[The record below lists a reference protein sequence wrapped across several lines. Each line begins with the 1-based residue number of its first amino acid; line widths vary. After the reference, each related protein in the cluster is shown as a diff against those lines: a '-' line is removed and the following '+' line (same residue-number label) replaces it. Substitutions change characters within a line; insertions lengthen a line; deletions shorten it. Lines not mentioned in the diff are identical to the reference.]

1 MRKAIPWL
9 ITLVVLMLMVGAY
22 LTGLHLGLHYMLAIL
37 LTGVLCVVAA
47 IGLAVFCQPWMQHDN
62 AAFSKMIW
70 DVNRVQQGKR
80 TLTDE
85 EATKLDEKFKAFGE
99 SHPSSQV
106 QAWRYAGD
114 LHFARGNSR
123 SAESCYQKAFDAA
136 EPGSEQYKYCRH
148 RIALCHLRL
157 RYDKKAL
164 QEFEALAK
172 ESDFYTVGYANMLE
186 FGWGTEPD
194 PKKAM
199 ELFRRSLDAGNQ
211 AVMANY
217 WEVKWFLENGA
228 PGNSLADFAQY
239 MRCCH
244 DGRGARSGVH
254 SLRQAAMA
262 GYVPAQFELGT
273 AYMDRLV
280 GDSRQ
285 QQVKDGVAWLK
296 KAADADYPP
305 ALYNLGIYTQRLCL
319 DPATGVPAKPVIPGT
334 LLYKNK
340 VRYASYNAGMALIR
354 RAAAAGYLPAQEVI
368 NMHQR

>member
-1 MRKAIPWL
+1 MKKAIPWL

-22 LTGLHLGLHYMLAIL
+22 LTGLHVGLHHMLAIL

-47 IGLAVFCQPWMQHDN
+47 IGLAVFCHPWMQHDS

-70 DVNRVQQGKR
+70 DVNQVEQGKR
-80 TLTDE
+80 SLTDE
-85 EATKLDEKFKAFGE
+85 EATKLDEKLKAFGQ

-136 EPGSEQYKYCRH
+136 EPDSEQYKYCRH

-157 RYDKKAL
+157 RYDEKAL

-186 FGWGTEPD
+186 FGWGTDPD

-217 WEVKWFLENGA
+217 WEVKWLLENGA

-319 DPATGVPAKPVIPGT
+319 DPVTGVPAKPVIPGT
-334 LLYKNK
+334 FLYKNA
-340 VRYASYNAGMALIR
+340 VRFACRDAGQALIR
-354 RAAAAGYLPAQEVI
+354 QAAFAGYEPALRMM
-368 NMHQR
+368 NGFRR

>member
-9 ITLVVLMLMVGAY
+9 ITLIVLMLMVGAY

-80 TLTDE
+80 TLSDGD
-85 EATKLDEKFKAFGE
+85 AAKLDEKLKAFGE

-114 LHFARGNSR
+114 LHFARGDSR

-136 EPGSEQYKYCRH
+136 RPGSEQYKYCRH

-157 RYDKKAL
+157 RYDERAF

-172 ESDFYTVGYANMLE
+172 ESEFYAVGYANMIE
-186 FGWGTEPD
+186 FGWGTDPD

-199 ELFRRSLDAGNQ
+199 ELFCKSLDAGNR
-211 AVMANY
+211 AVYANY

-228 PGNSLADFAQY
+228 PGHSLADFAQY

-244 DGRGARSGVH
+244 DGRGARSGVYA
-254 SLRQAAMA
+254 LRQAAMA
-262 GYVPAQFELGT
+262 GYVPAQFELSTVYLDGL
-273 AYMDRLV
+273 AGESREQRL
-280 GDSRQ
+280 R
-285 QQVKDGVAWLK
+285 DGLAWLR
-296 KAADADYPP
+296 KATDAGYPP
-305 ALYNLGIYTQRLCL
+305 AIYNLGIHTQRLCL
-319 DPATGVPAKPVIPGT
+319 DPVTGLPAKPVIPGT
-334 LLYKNK
+334 LLYTKK
-340 VRYASYNAGMALIR
+340 VRYASYNAGMVLIR
-354 RAAAAGYLPAQEVI
+354 RAAAAGYPPAREVLSI
-368 NMHQR
+368 RKK